1 MYDFSLDKK
10 TLIFITVCCLTV
22 GGLLFF
28 AGIVVGLDRGS
39 HETQA
44 RMEKEFSARLAAAKA
59 AVLPEAAQSQ
69 PGGPV
74 VAAATPESSEP
85 APAESR
91 QASDASYQPQLL
103 TVAATNRS
111 SVSQKPESTT
121 AIAEES
127 AATDAQEAGTEE
139 EADADSEPANDYSLQ
154 IGAFR
159 SQDNAARL
167 RDDLKA
173 KGYGVFL
180 LRMVDERGNEW
191 HTVRLGH
198 YHDRAEAS
206 NEAASFSEIGRAS
219 CRERV

>member
-10 TLIFITVCCLTV
+10 TLVFIAVCCLVV

-28 AGIVVGLDRGS
+28 AGTIVGLDRGS

-59 AVLPEAAQSQ
+59 AAPPEAAQSQ
-69 PGGPV
+69 PDDSGM
-74 VAAATPESSEP
+74 AMSESPDPDP
-85 APAESR
+85 APAGPSSDSLSR
-91 QASDASYQPQLL
+91 PQLFS
-103 TVAATNRS
+103 VAATMRS
-111 SVSQKPESTT
+111 P
-121 AIAEES
+121 AITPKENSAS
-127 AATDAQEAGTEE
+127 AAEDAVAED
-139 EADADSEPANDYSLQ
+139 EADADSEPADDYSLQ

-173 KGYGVFL
+173 RGYAVFL
-180 LRMVDERGNEW
+180 LRTVDERGNEW

-198 YHDRAEAS
+198 YRDRAEAS
-206 NEAASFSEIGRAS
+206 GEAAAFSGETQLAAVVRPANQ
-219 CRERV
+219 